1 MVGGGGEHE
10 AVLAAEAL
18 LVVRILPGLDMAGDQ
33 VVAVLDAGQAAMALH
48 LGDLFPEEAL
58 ADACLDDREPSGL
71 GDLDVLFD
79 PVDQVF
85 PSLIGEGIREV
96 FAGVVQAEVAAFLAA
111 GACRGAEGVDDH
123 AGELGGDFRQV
134 QLFAAPVRLQRGM
147 LLGEEGGDA
156 LQLVLGTEG
165 AGVEIG
171 NVNPP
176 AELGPVLAVLAE
188 FGGLGAVV
196 AVGGDQAAGDHV
208 AVPVGKDH
216 VTGGDIPHI
225 LVERVPDGGFT
236 VPATLAFRRP

>member
-1 MVGGGGEHE
+1 
-10 AVLAAEAL
+10 
-18 LVVRILPGLDMAGDQ
+18 
-33 VVAVLDAGQAAMALH
+33 MALH

-58 ADACLDDREPSGL
+58 ADACFDDREPSGL
-71 GDLDVLFD
+71 RDLDVLLD
-79 PVDQVF
+79 PVDQVLPGLF
-85 PSLIGEGIREV
+85 GEGVCEV

-188 FGGLGAVV
+188 FGRLGAVV
-196 AVGGDQAAGDHV
+196 AVGCDQAAGDHV

-216 VTGGDIPHI
+216 VPGGDVPHV
-225 LVERVPDGGFT
+225 LVEGVPDGGL
-236 VPATLAFRRP
+236 PILAPLPLGGP